1 MLDAIDVED
10 CQRVIDS
17 VPCLVEVPSALAEL
31 LQEEGYAAP
40 SPMEER
46 KYARYRFCRPAALQI
61 TEDLPLLPRMRK
73 IGGAY
78 LVSVSIG
85 GAAVLFDEQLYP
97 RERVR
102 IWIAAEALMGTVARC
117 RRVGPK
123 CYEVGVMLDERIQV
137 HRLTRS

>member
-46 KYARYRFCRPAALQI
+46 KYARYRYCRPAALQI
-61 TEDLPLLPRMRK
+61 IEDLPLLPRMRK

-102 IWIAAEALMGTVARC
+102 IWIAADALTGTVARC